1 MTTTV
6 LPWRVAGFATVVRLE
21 KAHLSPPRS
30 APAPGIGDLR
40 GRDHQAWHALFDRE
54 MPAIYRYALSRLGD
68 AAAAEDVTSEVFEQ
82 AWEHAHTL
90 DDHGLPA
97 RAWLFGIARHVVNS
111 HRRSLFR
118 RPPQVALE
126 AFDGAAADGALSAE
140 RLDLARA
147 IAALEPAYS
156 EVISLRFIHGLSLQE
171 TAASL
176 SLSLDAVK
184 GRQAR
189 ALVALRERLTG

>member
-1 MTTTV
+1 MSTST

-21 KAHLSPPRS
+21 KPHQATPRPS
-30 APAPGIGDLR
+30 PAPGIDDLR

-54 MPAIYRYALSRLGD
+54 MPSIYRYAFSRLGD
-68 AAAAEDVTSEVFEQ
+68 GGAAEDVTSEVFER

-90 DDHGLPA
+90 DDQGLPA

-111 HRRSLFR
+111 HRRSAFR
-118 RPPQVALE
+118 RPPQVTLE
-126 AFDGAAADGALSAE
+126 AFDGGAADRALNPE

-147 IAALEPAYS
+147 IAALDAAYS
-156 EVISLRFIHGLSLQE
+156 EVISLRFVHGLSLQE
-171 TAASL
+171 TAAAL

-189 ALVALRERLTG
+189 ALVELRRRLKG

>member
-1 MTTTV
+1 LSTAV
-6 LPWRVAGFATVVRLE
+6 LPWRLAGFATVVRLE
-21 KAHLSPPRS
+21 RPRETV
-30 APAPGIGDLR
+30 ARPAVLPGIDDLR
-40 GRDHQAWHALFDRE
+40 GRDHDAWRALFDRE

-68 AAAAEDVTSEVFEQ
+68 GTAAEDATSEVFEQ

-90 DDHGLPA
+90 DDQGLPA

-111 HRRSLFR
+111 VRRSWFR

-126 AFDGAAADGALSAE
+126 SFDGGAADHGLSPE

-147 IAALEPAYS
+147 IAALEPGHG
-156 EVISLRFIHGLSLQE
+156 EIVSLRFIHGLSLQE
-171 TAASL
+171 TAAAL
-176 SLSLDAVK
+176 SLSVDAVK

-189 ALVALRERLTG
+189 ALMALRARLTA